1 MSYTDIQVSSLAAG
15 FSIGFGLLTVWEAIK
30 QTRRNRNPL
39 RSVYLYMV
47 WGEILANL
55 VILVL
60 GYLWIDG
67 IFGSKPTVPLLFFI
81 LFTWVFEI
89 QLLMQIIINRIAVIA
104 ESPKTIRQLKYGT
117 AIFITL
123 INIAVFCIFIP
134 AHLEPPV
141 SQLYVDINKYWDRI
155 SKCLICVV
163 DAGLNYYFSR
173 TVRKRLVQQH
183 GLVKYKPLANFND
196 MLMVLSI
203 LMDVM
208 LICLMSLPNPIV
220 FVQFHPV
227 TYLVKLN
234 IEMSMAS
241 LITHVAREAGFGDE
255 ENSDPTL
262 SLSYAK
268 KSQAGVRAVN
278 HSHNHTHNDGL
289 PMKTFHTTAIGAS
302 SSDEDLD
309 LFKGTPNGIH
319 RRVDVRIE
327 STANSE
333 TGSTA
338 YKGTSFERID
348 DEMSLTNNPGHPRS
362 DGRSH

>member
-1 MSYTDIQVSSLAAG
+1 
-15 FSIGFGLLTVWEAIK
+15 
-30 QTRRNRNPL
+30 
-39 RSVYLYMV
+39 
-47 WGEILANL
+47 
-55 VILVL
+55 
-60 GYLWIDG
+60 
-67 IFGSKPTVPLLFFI
+67 
-81 LFTWVFEI
+81 
-89 QLLMQIIINRIAVIA
+89 
-104 ESPKTIRQLKYGT
+104 
-117 AIFITL
+117 
-123 INIAVFCIFIP
+123 
-134 AHLEPPV
+134 
-141 SQLYVDINKYWDRI
+141 
-155 SKCLICVV
+155 
-163 DAGLNYYFSR
+163 
-173 TVRKRLVQQH
+173 
-183 GLVKYKPLANFND
+183 
-196 MLMVLSI
+196 MLMIVSI

-255 ENSDPTL
+255 EHSDPTF

-268 KSQAGVRAVN
+268 KSQTGVRAVN
-278 HSHNHTHNDGL
+278 LSYNHHDDL
-289 PMKTFHTTAIGAS
+289 PMKTFHTTAVGAGG
-302 SSDEDLD
+302 SDEDLD
-309 LFKGTPNGIH
+309 LFKGAPNGIH

-362 DGRSH
+362 DGRSN

>member
-1 MSYTDIQVSSLAAG
+1 MTGDYTDIQVSSLAAG
-15 FSIGFGLLTVWEAIK
+15 FSIGFGILTVWEAIK

-39 RSVYLYMV
+39 RSIYIYMV
-47 WGEILANL
+47 WGEILAN
-55 VILVL
+55 VIILVL

-81 LFTWVFEI
+81 LLTWVFEI

-104 ESPKTIRQLKYGT
+104 ESQRTIRKLKYGT
-117 AIFITL
+117 FIIITL

-134 AHLEPPV
+134 AHLDPPV
-141 SQLYVDINKYWDRI
+141 SELYVQINKYWDRV

-183 GLVKYKPLANFND
+183 GLVKYRPLASFND
-196 MLMVLSI
+196 KLMVVSI
-203 LMDVM
+203 LMDIM

-241 LITHVAREAGFGDE
+241 LITHVAREAGLGDE
-255 ENSDPTL
+255 ENSDPQF
-262 SLSYAK
+262 SLSYGK
-268 KSQAGVRAVN
+268 NRSQGTRNAN
-278 HSHNHTHNDGL
+278 QSHNDAL
-289 PMKTFHTTAIGAS
+289 QMKTFHTTAVGAGN
-302 SSDEDLD
+302 SDEDFDVLKD
-309 LFKGTPNGIH
+309 HVGGIH

-333 TGSTA
+333 TASTA
-338 YKGTSFERID
+338 YKGTSFERVD
-348 DEMSLTNNPGHPRS
+348 DEMSLTNNPGHPRA
-362 DGRSH
+362 DGRSIS